1 MMHRKLQIVTAGI
14 SMDFSL
20 PNVSV
25 DYGETHIL
33 APVFYCTAFFAFCSY
48 PEGSP
53 GFISVKAT
61 SRAII
66 TGA

>member
-1 MMHRKLQIVTAGI
+1 
-14 SMDFSL
+14 MDFSL

-33 APVFYCTAFFAFCSY
+33 APVLYCTAFFAFCSY